1 MTKIKHFGISTPSK
15 PNLKPIELVK
25 FINEDGD
32 LGYIEISSSTI
43 IKNWENVILMVDKKL
58 SDSKYDII
66 YLYDDESPK
75 DGIMYLGHWN
85 DGVIE

>member
-1 MTKIKHFGISTPSK
+1 MANIKHFGGDFK
-15 PNLKPIELVK
+15 PQIRPIELVK

-32 LGYIEISSSTI
+32 LECTDIESSTI
-43 IKNWENVILMVDKKL
+43 IKNWENVMLMVDKNL
-58 SDSKYDII
+58 SESKYDII

-75 DGIMYLGHWN
+75 DGIIYLGHWN